1 MVYDDFEKEFADYI
15 EHLARQAIDKLEA
28 ELMKAKEC
36 KDLLDLPQRKENWEA
51 MEVADV
57 EVDEH
62 IKRAM
67 SHLQEIVMLTRGLE
81 TFKNG
86 MIYNKMRDSNKVK

>member
-1 MVYDDFEKEFADYI
+1 MVYDDLEKEFGDYI
-15 EHLARQAIDKLEA
+15 EHLARQTIEKLEA

-36 KDLLDLPQRKENWEA
+36 KDLLELPHRKENWEA
-51 MEVADV
+51 METADV
-57 EVDEH
+57 EVEEH

-67 SHLQEIVMLTRGLE
+67 AHLQEIIMLTKGLE